1 MKKMFFTSES
11 VTEGHPDKVCDQISD
26 GILDAILEQDPNAR
40 CAIETAATTGMI
52 LVMGEITTNCYVDI
66 SKKVREI
73 LRDIGYTGNMSGF
86 DADSCAVLVALD
98 EQSEDI
104 AMGVDSAQE
113 EKSGNIEDYNKI
125 GAGDQG
131 IIFGYA
137 TNETEEYLSLPIVL
151 AHKLTRRLATLRK
164 NGELSYL
171 FFFSC
176 QSD

>member
-1 MKKMFFTSES
+1 MCNRNCGDNRNDF
-11 VTEGHPDKVCDQISD
+11 GD
-26 GILDAILEQDPNAR
+26 GGNYHQL
-40 CAIETAATTGMI
+40 
-52 LVMGEITTNCYVDI
+52 YVDI

-113 EKSGNIEDYNKI
+113 EKSGNREDYNKI

-151 AHKLTRRLATLRK
+151 ASSRSEERRVGKECR
-164 NGELSYL
+164 SRWSPYH
-171 FFFSC
+171 
-176 QSD
+176 